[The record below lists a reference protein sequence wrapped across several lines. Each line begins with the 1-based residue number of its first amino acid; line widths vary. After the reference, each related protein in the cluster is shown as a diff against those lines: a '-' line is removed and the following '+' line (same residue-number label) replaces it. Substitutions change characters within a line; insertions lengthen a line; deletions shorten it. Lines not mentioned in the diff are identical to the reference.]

1 MVNQKIIDKIKELT
15 SHGNNVKEVNSPSKL
30 FNGDNMTD
38 KEIQDI
44 VNNLIVL
51 KTNDVLSKN
60 LLNDIDVLDNSNK
73 NIFREIDNT
82 KTILGRQQLKN
93 IIQTPL
99 NEINKLNDRQQ
110 QLRSLKNLDKDKQL
124 ELSKLMDEIAL
135 LEKKV
140 LWFWKTITPE
150 IKYLLDSV
158 YFKNSYLKRF
168 NNSENVLNIMTYFNI
183 IIAPMYGML
192 QPVVMII
199 LPYLYLRF
207 FTNVRIN
214 FTVYFR
220 LVRFTL
226 FNFNPM
232 SHLQGSRTRSK
243 LSQIMSTILSI
254 FFYLTGVY
262 NSIEN
267 SKFTNSIVNEIHNL
281 LNNTYSYICKVKSV
295 SNMLSDIIPKNVSEI
310 FKGLDCKTFM
320 LEPNLWSKKG
330 KILIE
335 FNNVIKNKD
344 DLKSYFDYISYVDS
358 MISIVELSNKN
369 YSWSKYSKNKKP
381 VVEVKSIWNPIIGFD
396 KSIKN
401 SVLIGGTNPNNIIMT
416 GPNAGGKT
424 TFIKNICLQIL
435 LSQTLTLSPCE
446 FLKLTPFTIIGT
458 HMNISDSI
466 GKDSLFESEMNRA
479 KSYLNTLENLNK
491 SAFSFVIMDEIFSS
505 TNPEEGMSGGYAIG
519 EKLGKYDNSISLITT
534 HYYYLT
540 KLEKTGNFKN
550 YKITVD
556 KENEN
561 IKYPYEIQE
570 GYSKQHIA
578 LELLSH
584 KGFDKNIINRAI
596 EIRKDVI
603 SNRTR
608 LRKKKKLEKKVENK
622 VNIEIEK
629 GGKINEEAN
638 N

>member
-1 MVNQKIIDKIKELT
+1 MLNQNFISKIKKDLIPN
-15 SHGNNVKEVNSPSKL
+15 SIKEVSSPSTL
-30 FNGDNMTD
+30 FNGNNMDNN
-38 KEIQDI
+38 EIQDI
-44 VNNLIVL
+44 IDNLIPL
-51 KTNDVLSKN
+51 KKNDVISKN
-60 LLNDIDVLDNSNK
+60 LFSNIDIYDKDGNDIFSK
-73 NIFREIDNT
+73 IDNT
-82 KTILGRQQLKN
+82 KTLLGSQYLKN
-93 IIQTPL
+93 IIQCPLTELNKLIDRQNQIKNLKALDDDKKIEISSLL
-99 NEINKLNDRQQ
+99 NEIK
-110 QLRSLKNLDKDKQL
+110 S
-124 ELSKLMDEIAL
+124 

-140 LWFWKTITPE
+140 LWFWKNITPE

-158 YFKNSYLKRF
+158 YFKNSYLKKF
-168 NNSENVLNIMTYFNI
+168 NGSENVLNLVTYFNI

-192 QPVVMII
+192 QPVIMIL
-199 LPYLYLRF
+199 LPYLYIKF

-220 LVRFTL
+220 LIKFTL

-232 SHLQGSRTRSK
+232 AHLQGSQSRSK

-254 FFYLTGVY
+254 FFYITGVY

-267 SKFTNSIVNEIHNL
+267 SKFTNSIVNEIHSL
-281 LNNTYSYICKVKSV
+281 LNNTFSYICKVKSV
-295 SNMLSDIIPKNVSEI
+295 SDILMDIIPSNLSKI
-310 FKGLDCKTFM
+310 FEGLNCKTFSS
-320 LEPNLWSKKG
+320 EPNLWSKKG

-335 FNNVIKNKD
+335 FNNVMKNKD
-344 DLKSYFDYISYVDS
+344 KLKEYFDYISNVDC
-358 MISIVELSNKN
+358 MLSIVELNKN
-369 YSWSKYSKNKKP
+369 NYTFSKYSKNKKP
-381 VVEVKSIWNPIIGFD
+381 LIDVKSVWNPIIGID
-396 KSIKN
+396 NSIKN
-401 SVLIGGTNPNNIIMT
+401 DILIGGGNPNNIIMT

-435 LSQTLTLSPCE
+435 LSQSLTVSPCE
-446 FLKLTPFTIIGT
+446 SLKVTPFSIIGS
-458 HMNISDSI
+458 HMNISDNI

-479 KSYLNTLENLNK
+479 KSYLHTLTNLNK
-491 SAFSFVIMDEIFSS
+491 SAFSFLIMDEIFSS

-519 EKLGKYDNSISLITT
+519 EKLGQFDNSISLITT

-556 KENEN
+556 KENDN
-561 IKYPYEIQE
+561 IKYPYKIQE

-603 SNRTR
+603 SSRTK
-608 LRKKKKLEKKVENK
+608 LRKKKKIEKKVEDKVEEK
-622 VNIEIEK
+622 VNQV
-629 GGKINEEAN
+629 KINSQK
-638 N
+638 